1 LIVVRAAGPGRT
13 TLYDDNLTN
22 MDEFVD
28 TAAVLRPVAGHY
40 DAPGEPRHAPAEFD
54 AT

>member
-1 LIVVRAAGPGRT
+1 MVRAAGPGQT
-13 TLYDDNLTN
+13 PLYDDNLTN

-28 TAAVLRPVAGHY
+28 TAAVLRPVAGRY
-40 DAPGEPRHAPAEFD
+40 AAPVDPRHAPAEFE